1 MAALALTFRWLQSES
16 FAALS
21 VLGLT
26 SPSLV
31 ASCVTGL
38 ALLLGALYLLYRE
51 RAKGLGVA
59 AALAQKSE
67 ELQTLTAN
75 AVCLAREVVAARTE
89 MQRVNVLER
98 TEDLKT
104 SKTALRR
111 EIVER
116 EQAGVSLRESESNL
130 LIARKEFEK
139 DSATHTASL
148 RESESNLRIARKEFE
163 KGSATHTEEL
173 ERSNRELEQF
183 AYVASHDLQEP
194 LRAISGCVQILEK
207 RYKDQL
213 DSKGHELIAHTVE
226 GVARLKELIE
236 GLLAYSRVS
245 RLEAGAEPVSLES
258 ALGAAVG
265 QLASAIEETG
275 AVVEHEKLPMV
286 CGNRGQIVQ
295 LLQNLIGN
303 ALKYRAARAPI
314 VRISTLRK
322 ENMWAIA
329 IRDNGIGIEPQYF
342 DRVFSIFQRLHTR
355 DEYPGTGIG
364 LAICKRIVEQAGGTM
379 WIESVLGA
387 GSTFFFTLPSL

>member
-1 MAALALTFRWLQSES
+1 MASLATPFWCLQSES

-21 VLGLT
+21 GLGLT
-26 SPSLV
+26 SPLLI
-31 ASCVTGL
+31 ASCVAGL

-59 AALAQKSE
+59 ADLAQKSA

-75 AVCLAREVVAARTE
+75 AACLAREVVAARAE
-89 MQRVNVLER
+89 VQRVNVLER

-116 EQAGVSLRESESNL
+116 EQADVSWGRGSPLSRENREGLATQTLRVL
-130 LIARKEFEK
+130 
-139 DSATHTASL
+139 
-148 RESESNLRIARKEFE
+148 ARKEFE

-213 DSKGHELIAHTVE
+213 DSKGHELITHTVE

-245 RLEAGAEPVSLES
+245 RLGTEAEPVSLES
-258 ALGAAVG
+258 ALDAAVE

-275 AVVEHEKLPMV
+275 AVVEHEELPMV
-286 CGNRGQIVQ
+286 CGNRGQIVH

-303 ALKYRAARAPI
+303 ALKYRATRAPL
-314 VRISTLRK
+314 VHISTLRK
-322 ENMWAIA
+322 ENMWAIGV
-329 IRDNGIGIEPQYF
+329 RDNGIGIEPQYF

-379 WIESVLGA
+379 WIESRLGL